1 MSHNYKPREITGQ
14 DGSSVVV
21 NMRVKKSTM
30 SQNTRSSTSPCD
42 VVSDFPS
49 GEAQFTNDQVNKEHA
64 TTVKCVKHR
73 AKFYLLKNHKKF
85 AFFNFNGACKSK
97 KSSDERSSQLTLDY
111 CHLSNNFRLN
121 GIANHSPF
129 MLRNKS
135 NNNNSSASSSHS
147 SSISPSP
154 SPDEVSDEI
163 GSRGELRFT
172 SFKNHR
178 NGRFNRDKKRLLFS
192 NASRSN
198 SNSSRICPM
207 KSNIEVEIN
216 KRLSLPA
223 DIVLSPEFLDKLT
236 TISPEI
242 ISSNAPINRHVR
254 RQSLVRNKSSFLLLF
269 SSSSSSSLAS
279 VVTECLPMRKMMLVA
294 VVPVVFVLVA
304 PKICILMCL
313 SCHS

>member
-21 NMRVKKSTM
+21 NMRLKKSTM
-30 SQNTRSSTSPCD
+30 SQSTRSSVSPCD

-49 GEAQFTNDQVNKEHA
+49 GEAQFTNDQVNEA
-64 TTVKCVKHR
+64 NTTTVKCVKHR

-85 AFFNFNGACKSK
+85 AFLKLNGAFKSK

-111 CHLSNNFRLN
+111 CHLSNNYRFN
-121 GIANHSPF
+121 GITNHSPF
-129 MLRNKS
+129 ITRKS

-154 SPDEVSDEI
+154 SPDEVSDEV

-178 NGRFNRDKKRLLFS
+178 NGRFGRDKKRPLFS

-198 SNSSRICPM
+198 SNASRICPM

-254 RQSLVRNKSSFLLLF
+254 RQSLVRNKSSFFSLAFIFSLLLHH
-269 SSSSSSSLAS
+269 
-279 VVTECLPMRKMMLVA
+279 
-294 VVPVVFVLVA
+294 
-304 PKICILMCL
+304 LMQ
-313 SCHS
+313 